1 MERRSGPHLT
11 MRSGQL
17 AQNWLS
23 GLDSVAAAR
32 PILERLHD
40 EAKETVALMIV
51 RNQQSLCVLELPSP
65 HVLSVSR
72 EIGRWAFARGAS
84 GKAILASMD
93 RETVD
98 TVMRSLP
105 KDVDKRRL
113 IEELAKVRRDGFRV
127 GRGEVFAG
135 AVSIAAPYFD
145 HTHRVAGLIAIFA
158 PEARVTKDWTARM
171 TKSVVAAAA
180 EVSSALGLRH

>member
-1 MERRSGPHLT
+1 MS
-11 MRSGQL
+11 
-17 AQNWLS
+17 
-23 GLDSVAAAR
+23 
-32 PILERLHD
+32 
-40 EAKETVALMIV
+40 V

-72 EIGRWAFARGAS
+72 GIGPMGHLARGAS
-84 GKAILASMD
+84 GKALLASMD

-113 IEELAKVRRDGFRV
+113 VEELAKVRRDGFRV
-127 GRGEVFAG
+127 SRGEVFAG

-145 HTHRVAGLIAIFA
+145 HTHRVAGSIAIFA

-180 EVSSALGLRH
+180 ELSSALGLCH